1 VIRSIRLKFFLIV
14 WPMVVASLVIF
25 GSLLGTWSQVELTR
39 LNMQVESIRHLG
51 TATRIV
57 VDSLAAIPR
66 GDTALIR
73 GLAARFAT
81 SDSLLGG
88 VVIASEQRGVL
99 LNTLPEVPDR
109 DITVGA
115 GRVIIIES
123 VVRDG
128 EAEAITR
135 AKMEGTL
142 IDPPTDPD
150 PRFVA
155 LVPDYRPHQILNQ
168 RPQSDAGRVLQRRIL
183 QAVLV
188 GSVIAALLTLVL
200 SGRLTGR
207 VTTLAGAVG
216 ELGRGNLAARVPV
229 EGADEVAGLA
239 VAFNEM
245 AGSLEASEG
254 QRRRMVSDV
263 AHELRT
269 PLTNMIG
276 LVRMALDGLRPADRE
291 LLGALEEE
299 SLLLQQLVDDLRD
312 LALAD
317 AGELRVTTEEVEV
330 AEVVLRALGG
340 FHARFAIQT
349 DLPEESMLAAADPRR
364 LGQVLRNLIQNAV
377 THSPDPESVVV
388 ALSRREDGV
397 MIAVSDAGPGIAPEH
412 LEQIWERFYRVDPSR
427 SRDTGGMGLG
437 LAVARRLVEG
447 MGGIITVES
456 VVGEGTTFRVR
467 LPVA

>member
-39 LNMQVESIRHLG
+39 MSMQVESIRHLG

-66 GDTALIR
+66 GDTAGIR

-330 AEVVLRALGG
+330 TEVVLRALGG

-349 DLPEESMLAAADPRR
+349 DLAEGPMPAVADPGR

-377 THSPDPESVVV
+377 THSPGPESVLV
-388 ALSRREDGV
+388 AVARREDGV
-397 MIAVSDAGPGIAPEH
+397 MISVSDAGPGIGPEH

-456 VVGEGTTFRVR
+456 VVGQGTTFRVR